1 MRSRSL
7 RAPPCCNA
15 AAAIGIIASA
25 SAVSPCAVT
34 TCAAGLGAASS
45 AAVSTSIKS
54 SSVALGAALG
64 RSAAGSASAL
74 EAALVPVPVASTPS
88 KAACALENRCMMAAC
103 RSLAS
108 CLRRST
114 SF

>member
-7 RAPPCCNA
+7 SAPPCCPA
-15 AAAIGIIASA
+15 AAATGIIASA
-25 SAVSPCAVT
+25 SAASPRAVA
-34 TCAAGLGAASS
+34 TCAASLGAAGS

-54 SSVALGAALG
+54 SAALGSALG
-64 RSAAGSASAL
+64 RSAAGSATAL
-74 EAALVPVPVASTPS
+74 EAALEPVPVASTPS
-88 KAACALENRCMMAAC
+88 KAACSLENRCMMAAC